1 MSSNSTPARHDWKFV
16 AAETAAARTV
26 VPLAIAVC
34 RECGLVR
41 SAVVSSQREAK
52 LELRGDCPGR

>member
-1 MSSNSTPARHDWKFV
+1 MTTTGGPRPHDWTFL

-41 SAVVSSQREAK
+41 NAVVAAEREGRID
-52 LELRGDCPGR
+52 LRGECPGR